1 MSLVGVSGGS
11 IGYLCWIIIPL
22 NLPNLLTIVRIC
34 LVPVMVLLIAL
45 GASDGLILAAAVFAV
60 AALTDV
66 ADGHVARSRNLITTF
81 GRIADPV
88 ADKLLVGSALVS
100 LVAIDRLAL
109 WVAAVIVLREVA
121 VSLLR
126 YHAGTQG
133 IVISVSGLG
142 KAKTGAQMTAIPMLM
157 LVPDPTAPW
166 VAAVMLGVVA
176 ITVASGLD
184 YALTYDR
191 EASAAAATGAVPVA
205 RW

>member
-1 MSLVGVSGGS
+1 M
-11 IGYLCWIIIPL
+11 GYLCGIVPL
-22 NLPNLLTIVRIC
+22 NLPNLLTLVRIC
-34 LVPVMVLLIAL
+34 LVPVMVALIAV
-45 GASDGLILAAAVFAV
+45 GEASGSLLLAAAVFGV
-60 AALTDV
+60 AAVTDV
-66 ADGHVARSRNLITTF
+66 ADGHLARSRNLITNF

-109 WVAAVIVLREVA
+109 WIALVIVAREVG

-126 YHAGTQG
+126 YHAGLQG
-133 IVISVSGLG
+133 IVIHVSGLG
-142 KAKTGAQMTAIPMLM
+142 KAKTGAQMTAIPLLM

-166 VAAVMLGVVA
+166 VGAIMLCVVA

-184 YALTYDR
+184 YALTYER
-191 EASAAAATGAVPVA
+191 EASAADAAGAVPVA

>member
-1 MSLVGVSGGS
+1 MRVGRM
-11 IGYLCWIIIPL
+11 GYLSLIIIPL

-34 LVPVMVLLIAL
+34 LVPVMVLLIAVD
-45 GASDGLILAAAVFAV
+45 AADGLVLAAAVFAV

-109 WVAAVIVLREVA
+109 WIAGVIVLREVA

-133 IVISVSGLG
+133 VVISVSGLG

-157 LVPDPTAPW
+157 LVPDPTAAW
-166 VAAVMLGVVA
+166 VAVVMLGVVA

-184 YALTYDR
+184 YVLTYDR

>member
-1 MSLVGVSGGS
+1 MTGVFSGLM
-11 IGYLCWIIIPL
+11 GYLCLIIPL
-22 NLPNLLTIVRIC
+22 NLPNFLTLVRIC
-34 LVPVMVLLIAL
+34 LVPVMVALIAM
-45 GASDGLILAAAVFAV
+45 GDASGSLMLAAAVFGFAAV
-60 AALTDV
+60 TDV
-66 ADGHVARSRNLITTF
+66 ADGHLARSRNLITTF

-109 WVAAVIVLREVA
+109 WIALVIVAREVG

-133 IVISVSGLG
+133 IVIAVSSLG

-157 LVPDPTAPW
+157 LVPDPGTTW
-166 VAAVMLGVVA
+166 VAAIMMGVVA
-176 ITVASGLD
+176 ITIASGLD
-184 YALTYDR
+184 YWLTYER
-191 EASAAAATGAVPVA
+191 ERTAGAAAAAVPVA

>member
-1 MSLVGVSGGS
+1 L
-11 IGYLCWIIIPL
+11 IIPL
-22 NLPNLLTIVRIC
+22 NLPNLLTLLRIC
-34 LVPVMVLLIAL
+34 LVPLMVALIAVGEATGSL
-45 GASDGLILAAAVFAV
+45 LLAAAVFGV
-60 AALTDV
+60 AAVTDV
-66 ADGHVARSRNLITTF
+66 ADGHLARSRNLITNF

-109 WVAAVIVLREVA
+109 WIALVIVAREVG

-126 YHAGTQG
+126 YHAGLQG
-133 IVISVSGLG
+133 IVIHVSSLG

-166 VAAVMLGVVA
+166 VGAIMLGVVA
-176 ITVASGLD
+176 ITIASGLD
-184 YALTYDR
+184 YALTYER
-191 EASAAAATGAVPVA
+191 EASAADTAAVPVA

>member
-1 MSLVGVSGGS
+1 M
-11 IGYLCWIIIPL
+11 GYFFVIPL
-22 NLPNLLTIVRIC
+22 NLPNLLTLLRIC
-34 LVPVMVLLIAL
+34 LVPLMVAL
-45 GASDGLILAAAVFAV
+45 VAVGEPTGSLMLAAAVFGV
-60 AALTDV
+60 AAITDV
-66 ADGHVARSRNLITTF
+66 ADGHLARSRNLITTF

-109 WVAAVIVLREVA
+109 WIALVIVAREVG

-133 IVISVSGLG
+133 IVISVSSLG

-157 LVPDPTAPW
+157 LLPDPSATW
-166 VAAVMLGVVA
+166 VGAVMLAVVG

-184 YALTYDR
+184 YWLTYER
-191 EASAAAATGAVPVA
+191 ERTAVAAAGAVPVA